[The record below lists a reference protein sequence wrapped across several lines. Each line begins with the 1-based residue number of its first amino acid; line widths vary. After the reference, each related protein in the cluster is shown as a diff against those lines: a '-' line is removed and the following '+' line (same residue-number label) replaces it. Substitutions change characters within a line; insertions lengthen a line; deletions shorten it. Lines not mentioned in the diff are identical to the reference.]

1 MAVFDQLTIPDEGV
15 ALLTS
20 VIANQGTLTVTEM
33 RFSDI
38 DYTGQEH
45 SITAAT
51 WAGTFQTVTPSASV
65 HDTTTIN
72 VTGSFTN
79 AGYSTSKTLKTVGI
93 VGEDGNGVPTLIGVA
108 VATSYDVIP
117 PQALTPSTFT
127 YSANIVVSSTAD
139 IHVSG
144 SQAGALFVADIIDDL
159 NSQDTDKPL
168 SANQGSVLKGL
179 IDNIPGGGSNRNLLD
194 NAWFTV
200 NQMGITSGTSPSSST
215 LLMDRWKS
223 ARTTYSLT
231 SDGFEFAWDGT
242 GTPPATY
249 GYIRQNVYV
258 DDYGIRGKTVTI
270 SAIVDGD
277 LVQQTFTYPA
287 GTDYSLVY
295 NLTADIEVDINEQT
309 AWGFAQL
316 FFKNNSQTSHTLRAV
331 KLEEGSSSTLMYDTA
346 PKYAE
351 ELLECQRYFVR
362 LPQNF
367 ATLGYAQSATEARTF
382 YNLPVP
388 MRAAPQISL
397 VGTASVVTSGG
408 YKTVSALTLDSAS
421 TTQTLYLFATTTG
434 LTAGQG
440 VALKVSGA
448 GSYLDITAA

>member
-79 AGYSTSKTLKTVGI
+79 AGYSSDKTLKTVGI
-93 VGEDGNGVPTLIGVA
+93 VGEDSNGVPTLIGVA

-117 PQALTPSTFT
+117 QQYITPSTFT

-159 NSQDTDKPL
+159 SSQDTDKPL
-168 SANQGSVLKGL
+168 SANQGYVLKGL
-179 IDNIPGGGSNRNLLD
+179 IDNVQGGGSNRNLLL
-194 NAWFTV
+194 NPFFTV
-200 NQMGITSGTSPSSST
+200 NQRGVTSGTEGNT
-215 LLMDRWKS
+215 DHYLMDQWVGSRCN
-223 ARTTYSLT
+223 YSLGT
-231 SDGFEFAWDGT
+231 SGLTFAWDGVT
-242 GTPPATY
+242 QTN
-249 GYIRQNVYV
+249 GYFKQQIEGDFSAEV
-258 DDYGIRGKTVTI
+258 GKPLTI
-270 SAIVDGD
+270 SAIVDGT
-277 LVQQTFTYPA
+277 LYTNTFTLA
-287 GTDYSLVY
+287 TSATDMAIVTGLVY
-295 NLTADIEVDINEQT
+295 SAYSDTT
-309 AWGFAQL
+309 
-316 FFKNNSQTSHTLRAV
+316 KNNNIIVRLKSTDTTSHTIKAV
-331 KLEEGSSSTLMYDTA
+331 KLELGSTSTLALDELPPDYTT
-346 PKYAE
+346 
-351 ELLECQRYFVR
+351 ELLKCQRYLKVYDSGAFF
-362 LPQNF
+362 PGF
-367 ATLGYAQSATEARTF
+367 ANNSTSARIVVTF
-382 YNLPVP
+382 PVE
-388 MRAAPQISL
+388 MRATPTLTWTSSIR
-397 VGTASVVTSGG
+397 VVFANSGG
-408 YKTVSALTLDSAS
+408 SDVTALTIGDGVRQSVNLI
-421 TTQTLYLFATTTG
+421 ATTTG

-440 VALKVSGA
+440 VNMKTYSGGQMIFSA
-448 GSYLDITAA
+448 EL